1 MASTVQMRV
10 LITLCTLIVFTFLLQ
25 GQEGFYRDFEAV
37 PQSNEVDLEWV
48 IVAGNS
54 CVNTYITRS
63 LDGID
68 FDTVGTIAGL
78 CGDDDE
84 DLLYAYTDTAP
95 TVNRVNYYRIQFG
108 NVARSTVLPV
118 EVIDLTK
125 QSYQLVYDPALAKYT
140 LYFSNPGRNE
150 VTLETYAYNGQRL
163 SQQVTTRNQ
172 FTWPATEQ
180 KGFRLFVLRSEGRL
194 LASGHLP

>member
-1 MASTVQMRV
+1 MRV
-10 LITLCTLIVFTFLLQ
+10 LLSLCLLIVFSPYLR

-63 LDGID
+63 VDGVD

-84 DLLYAYTDTAP
+84 DIFYAYTDTAP
-95 TVNRVNYYRIQFG
+95 VVNRVNYYRIQFG
-108 NVARSTVLPV
+108 NVARSTILPV

-125 QSYQLVYDPALAKYT
+125 QSYQLVYDPALAQYT
-140 LYFSNPGRNE
+140 LYFSNPGRAE
-150 VTLETYAYNGQRL
+150 VTLETYTYSGQRL

-172 FTWPATEQ
+172 FSWPAMEQ
-180 KGFRLFVLRSEGRL
+180 QGFRLFVLRSEGRL